1 MAALDNC
8 TTSTEGV
15 GRRFTAPGAALGGLT
30 SFYDV
35 PLFEIIMSLSPV
47 IACSQMG
54 HRFGR
59 QEVKGLFTALSE
71 HQIEL

>member
-35 PLFEIIMSLSPV
+35 PVFEIIMSPSPV
-47 IACSQMG
+47 SACRQMG
-54 HRFGR
+54 HRVGR
-59 QEVKGLFTALSE
+59 HKEEVKGLFTALSD
-71 HQIEL
+71 L